1 MTRIGFIV
9 VHFSFDLDALTK
21 IDEQADFNAGR
32 FEIVDQLGAVG
43 IVEVF
48 DGFQFEDD
56 FVFNDD
62 VGQVVADQLVVAIDL
77 NIFIQELY
85 ECGTLL
91 PSDFI

>member
-1 MTRIGFIV
+1 
-9 VHFSFDLDALTK
+9 
-21 IDEQADFNAGR
+21 
-32 FEIVDQLGAVG
+32 VG

-48 DGFQFEDD
+48 DGFQFQDD